1 MDLFILNR
9 RQAFL
14 RNRLSLHNILTVLK
28 FLVNHGFVGRG
39 IKLDIVGGAICS
51 INFTS
56 HSQVSALESWISTL
70 SVDVIYHIIEERSTF
85 NELDITNNIE
95 ISLI

>member
-28 FLVNHGFVGRG
+28 IFVNHGFVRRG
-39 IKLDIVGGAICS
+39 VKLDIVGGAICT
-51 INFTS
+51 INIT
-56 HSQVSALESWISTL
+56 SQVSALESWISTL
-70 SVDVIYHIIEERSTF
+70 SVDLIYHIIEEHSTF

>member
-28 FLVNHGFVGRG
+28 FLVNHGFVRRG
-39 IKLDIVGGAICS
+39 VKLDIVGGAICT
-51 INFTS
+51 INFT
-56 HSQVSALESWISTL
+56 SQVSALESWISTL
-70 SVDVIYHIIEERSTF
+70 SVDVIYHIIEEHSTF

>member
-28 FLVNHGFVGRG
+28 FLVNHGFVRRG
-39 IKLDIVGGAICS
+39 VKLDIVGGAIFT
-51 INFTS
+51 INFS
-56 HSQVSALESWISTL
+56 SQVSALESWISTL
-70 SVDVIYHIIEERSTF
+70 SVDVIYHIIEECSTF
-85 NELDITNNIE
+85 NELDITDNIE

>member
-14 RNRLSLHNILTVLK
+14 RNRLSLHNIFTVLK

-39 IKLDIVGGAICS
+39 IKLDIVGGAICT
-51 INFTS
+51 INFT
-56 HSQVSALESWISTL
+56 SQVSALESWISTL
-70 SVDVIYHIIEERSTF
+70 SVDLIYHIIEECSTF

>member
-39 IKLDIVGGAICS
+39 IKLDIVGGAICT
-51 INFTS
+51 INFT
-56 HSQVSALESWISTL
+56 SQVSALESWISTL
-70 SVDVIYHIIEERSTF
+70 SVDLIYHIIEERSTF